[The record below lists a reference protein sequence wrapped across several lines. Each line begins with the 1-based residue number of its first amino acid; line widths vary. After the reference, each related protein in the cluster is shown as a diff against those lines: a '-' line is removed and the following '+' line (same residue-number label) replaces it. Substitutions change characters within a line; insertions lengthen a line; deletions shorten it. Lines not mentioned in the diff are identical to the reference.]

1 MLHALHG
8 VLQQA
13 KNAIAQ
19 ALEKRPLIIYLGAL
33 AILLVMAFAS
43 TPTYYLGAMLFSVFL
58 ISKGSDWITDSM
70 VPVAKWLGTSNLA
83 VGLLLVS
90 MLLSLPEI
98 IIALFA
104 IFGGHTGIAF
114 GVTIGSIIINI
125 GIIIGLS
132 ALVRPLRVS
141 RAMLLRDGIFM
152 VIAATITVALSTDL
166 QITQQEGFVFL
177 LIFIPYVINVYEQEK
192 SISPEARRE
201 TEERIIMSLKFA
213 GRLDPYEFELH
224 AGAFSFAAGVAM
236 LLLGAKFFSDAL
248 IGTAAILD
256 VPDLLIGL
264 TLGALGP
271 SIPNI
276 AAGIQATR
284 RGYEELAVSETIGSN
299 IFTLLVTLGLVAMVK
314 GLEIDADAFFL
325 NAVAMLV
332 MSYLFLALMLKGWIT
347 RRDGVFLLLV
357 YAGILAIQILFTPNV

>member
-1 MLHALHG
+1 MLEN
-8 VLQQA
+8 A
-13 KNAIAQ
+13 KNWAESIAYPILARRSP
-19 ALEKRPLIIYLGAL
+19 ALYLLAL
-33 AILLVMAFAS
+33 AILVAMAFS
-43 TPTYYLGAMLFSVFL
+43 GTGLSYVSAMILSIFL
-58 ISKGSDWITDSM
+58 IAKGSDWITDSM
-70 VPVAKWLGTSNLA
+70 VPLAKWLGTSNLA

-98 IIALFA
+98 IIALFS
-104 IFGGHTGIAF
+104 ISSGHMGIAF

-125 GIIIGLS
+125 GVMVGLA
-132 ALVRPLRVS
+132 ALIRPLRVS

-152 VIAATITVALSTDL
+152 VIAATITVALSSDL
-166 QITQQEGFVFL
+166 KITPNEGFVFL
-177 LIFIPYVINVYEQEK
+177 LIFVPYVINVYEQEK
-192 SISPEARRE
+192 SVSPEARRE

-224 AGAFSFAAGVAM
+224 AGTASFLLGMAM
-236 LLLGAKFFSDAL
+236 LLLGSYFFTDAL
-248 IGTAAILD
+248 VGIAATLRA
-256 VPDLLIGL
+256 PDLLIGL

-299 IFTLLVTLGLVAMVK
+299 IFTLLVTLGLVA
-314 GLEIDADAFFL
+314 LTQTIQISADAFFL

-332 MSYLFLALMLKGWIT
+332 MSYLFMALMLKGWIT

-357 YAGILAIQILFTPNV
+357 YAGMLAIQIAFTK